1 MPIKRVLSDKEI
13 ADIKSMKNK
22 TTINDIADKYKIGY
36 HRIYKIFNEPDDE
49 PIEEPIEEPVIEEP
63 IVDDPVI
70 DDPVITAI
78 KQLGEQ
84 LAEIKV
90 AVCYL
95 VDNKLDKLLNSEL
108 VKAVGQHSRDINGIV
123 DILQLILEPKVL
135 EPKVLQAFLTGFLP
149 DSYYSFFY
157 FYLYNMPCKRYLTQ
171 DDIDEINYLR
181 GKMPVSSIADHFKI
195 SLNRIYKVFSGEER
209 PTEFYT
215 FRDQQQ
221 GEALKKLNE
230 EIARSSRNACVGNAC
245 VSDENKELKLAFEN
259 LKSEIIEAV
268 KPAVETQVIPTQVIP
283 AQAPQ
288 QIPRWLKN
296 HYKMYPPDEKV
307 IILPVE
313 EEEEKEFNSLMEEVE
328 EINKF
333 GKKLCKKL

>member
-49 PIEEPIEEPVIEEP
+49 PIEEPIEEP

-95 VDNKLDKLLNSEL
+95 VDNKLDKLLDSEL

-135 EPKVLQAFLTGFLP
+135 EPKV
-149 DSYYSFFY
+149 
-157 FYLYNMPCKRYLTQ
+157 
-171 DDIDEINYLR
+171 
-181 GKMPVSSIADHFKI
+181 
-195 SLNRIYKVFSGEER
+195 FSGEER

-215 FRDQQQ
+215 FRNQQQ

-230 EIARSSRNACVGNAC
+230 EIARSSQNASVSNASVSKKSKIKKLKKIIQQ

-259 LKSEIIEAV
+259 LKSEIIETV
-268 KPAVETQVIPTQVIP
+268 KPAVEAQAIPVQASPTQVEV
-283 AQAPQ
+283 QASPTQAFPQ
-288 QIPRWLKN
+288 QLPRWIKN
-296 HYKMYPPDEKV
+296 HYEMYPPDEKL
-307 IILPVE
+307 IILPG

>member
-49 PIEEPIEEPVIEEP
+49 PIEEPI
-63 IVDDPVI
+63 VDDPVI

-95 VDNKLDKLLNSEL
+95 VDNKLDKLLDSEL

-123 DILQLILEPKVL
+123 DILQLILEP
-135 EPKVLQAFLTGFLP
+135 
-149 DSYYSFFY
+149 
-157 FYLYNMPCKRYLTQ
+157 
-171 DDIDEINYLR
+171 
-181 GKMPVSSIADHFKI
+181 
-195 SLNRIYKVFSGEER
+195 KVFSGEER

-230 EIARSSRNACVGNAC
+230 EIARSSRNASVSNASKKSKIKKLKKIIQQ
-245 VSDENKELKLAFEN
+245 VSDENKKLKFSFEN

-268 KPAVETQVIPTQVIP
+268 KPAVESQAIPTQVEV
-283 AQAPQ
+283 QALPTQASQ
-288 QIPRWLKN
+288 QLPRWIKN
-296 HYKMYPPDEKV
+296 HYEMYPPDEKL
-307 IILPVE
+307 IILPG
-313 EEEEKEFNSLMEEVE
+313 EEEKEFNFLMKEVE

-333 GKKLCKKL
+333 GNKLCKKL

>member
-1 MPIKRVLSDKEI
+1 
-13 ADIKSMKNK
+13 MKNK

-108 VKAVGQHSRDINGIV
+108 VKAVGQHSRDIN
-123 DILQLILEPKVL
+123 
-135 EPKVLQAFLTGFLP
+135 
-149 DSYYSFFY
+149 
-157 FYLYNMPCKRYLTQ
+157 

-230 EIARSSRNACVGNAC
+230 EIARSSRNASVGNASVGNASKKSKIKKLKKIIQQ

-268 KPAVETQVIPTQVIP
+268 KPAVETLPAQVIP

-296 HYKMYPPDEKV
+296 HYKMYPPDEKL
-307 IILPVE
+307 IILPG

-333 GKKLCKKL
+333 GNKLCKKLESFQKL

>member
-13 ADIKSMKNK
+13 ADIKSLKNK

-36 HRIYKIFNEPDDE
+36 HRINKIFNEPVDE
-49 PIEEPIEEPVIEEP
+49 PIEEPIVDDPVIEEP
-63 IVDDPVI
+63 IVDDPVIDDPVI

-95 VDNKLDKLLNSEL
+95 VDNKLDKLLDSEL
-108 VKAVGQHSRDINGIV
+108 VKAVGQHSRDINCIV

-135 EPKVLQAFLTGFLP
+135 EP
-149 DSYYSFFY
+149 
-157 FYLYNMPCKRYLTQ
+157 
-171 DDIDEINYLR
+171 
-181 GKMPVSSIADHFKI
+181 
-195 SLNRIYKVFSGEER
+195 KVFSGEER

-230 EIARSSRNACVGNAC
+230 EIARSSRNASVSNASVSNASKKSKIKKLKKIIQQ

-268 KPAVETQVIPTQVIP
+268 KPAVEVQALPTQAIPTQVEVQALPIP
-283 AQAPQ
+283 TQASQ
-288 QIPRWLKN
+288 QLPRWIKN
-296 HYKMYPPDEKV
+296 HYEMYPPDEKL
-307 IILPVE
+307 IILPG
-313 EEEEKEFNSLMEEVE
+313 EEEEKEFDFLMKEVE

-333 GKKLCKKL
+333 GNKLYKKL

>member
-36 HRIYKIFNEPDDE
+36 HRIYKIFNEPD
-49 PIEEPIEEPVIEEP
+49 EEPIIEEP

-95 VDNKLDKLLNSEL
+95 VDNKLDKLLDSEL
-108 VKAVGQHSRDINGIV
+108 VKAVGQHSRDINEIV
-123 DILQLILEPKVL
+123 DILQIILDK
-135 EPKVLQAFLTGFLP
+135 
-149 DSYYSFFY
+149 
-157 FYLYNMPCKRYLTQ
+157 YLTQ

-230 EIARSSRNACVGNAC
+230 EIARSSRNASVSNASKKSKIKKLKKIIQQ
-245 VSDENKELKLAFEN
+245 VSDENKKLKFSFEN

-268 KPAVETQVIPTQVIP
+268 KPAVESQAIPTQVEV
-283 AQAPQ
+283 QALPTQASQ
-288 QIPRWLKN
+288 QLPRWIKN
-296 HYKMYPPDEKV
+296 HYEMYPPDEKL
-307 IILPVE
+307 IILPG
-313 EEEEKEFNSLMEEVE
+313 EEEKEFDFLMKEVE

-333 GKKLCKKL
+333 GNKLYKKL

>member
-49 PIEEPIEEPVIEEP
+49 PIEEPIEEP

-90 AVCYL
+90 AACYL
-95 VDNKLDKLLNSEL
+95 VDNKLDKLLDSEL

-135 EPKVLQAFLTGFLP
+135 EP
-149 DSYYSFFY
+149 
-157 FYLYNMPCKRYLTQ
+157 
-171 DDIDEINYLR
+171 
-181 GKMPVSSIADHFKI
+181 
-195 SLNRIYKVFSGEER
+195 KVFSGEER

-230 EIARSSRNACVGNAC
+230 EIARSSQNASVSNASVGNASKKSKIKKLKKIIQQ

-259 LKSEIIEAV
+259 LKSEIIETV
-268 KPAVETQVIPTQVIP
+268 KPAVETQAIPTQALPTQVEV
-283 AQAPQ
+283 QASQ
-288 QIPRWLKN
+288 QLPRWIKN
-296 HYKMYPPDEKV
+296 HYEMYPPDEKL
-307 IILPVE
+307 IILPG
-313 EEEEKEFNSLMEEVE
+313 EEEEKEFNFLMKEVE

-333 GKKLCKKL
+333 GNKLCKKL